1 MKNRVIIYI
10 LALLWSG
17 SAMAQS
23 DSLAHYLET
32 AARNNPLVN
41 SDYLLYK
48 ASLEKIPQAGAI
60 PDPQL
65 EMGFFLQPMEVIDGK
80 QIADFKL
87 MQMFPWFGTTRAAR
101 NEATEMSRMSY
112 EKFRETRDNLFM
124 EVKTQWYA
132 LANLQQQ
139 LTNVRENKVLL
150 SALRDLAINRF
161 SAPSFSATT
170 NTSYQ
175 SKSVTTTASQP
186 ATQSS
191 AGMSGMGQTAGAP
204 SQVMS
209 GSQGQGMSQMSSG
222 GMGASQGG
230 MSDVLRIDI
239 ELNELEET
247 QQALLSQIISAKA
260 KFNALLNR
268 APQSPVV
275 VADTIVQ
282 RLFPLDDESMMGIIK
297 NQNPMLRMAN
307 AEADAY
313 KAKAE
318 MDKKMG
324 LPMIGIGLQ
333 YSVIGKRTAMGMPT
347 SDMAMGIP
355 TTDMNGKDMIMPM
368 VSVSIPIWRKKYRA
382 AVNES
387 RLMSRAAE
395 QKYENTLNMLGSEYV
410 SMREQLAD
418 AQRKTALYRKQEEL
432 ALATYQLA
440 VREFSIGANTMSSV
454 LEIERQLLDYKFKR
468 SESVATYNTVV
479 AAIENLLSD
488 NQNEYE
494 K

>member
-1 MKNRVIIYI
+1 MKNRVIIYM

-17 SAMAQS
+17 NAMAQS

-32 AARNNPLVN
+32 AARNNPLIS

-65 EMGFFLQPMEVIDGK
+65 EMGFFLKPMEVIDGK

-101 NEATEMSRMSY
+101 NEAAEMARMSY
-112 EKFRETRDNLFM
+112 EKFRETRDNLFL

-139 LTNVRENKVLL
+139 LTNVRENTVLL
-150 SALRDLAINRF
+150 KALRDLAVNRF
-161 SAPSFSATT
+161 SAPSFSAAT
-170 NTSYQ
+170 NTSSQ
-175 SKSVTTTASQP
+175 GRSVATTESQP
-186 ATQSS
+186 ASQSS
-191 AGMSGMGQTAGAP
+191 GGMSSMGQTAGAT
-204 SQVMS
+204 SSAMS
-209 GSQGQGMSQMSSG
+209 SSQGQGMSQMSSG
-222 GMGASQGG
+222 GMSASQGG

-247 QQALLSQIISAKA
+247 EQALLTQMTSAKA

-268 APQSPVV
+268 NPESPIVIL
-275 VADTIVQ
+275 DTIEQ
-282 RLFPLDDESMMGIIK
+282 RLFSLDDESMIETIK

-313 KAKAE
+313 RAKAE

-324 LPMIGIGLQ
+324 LPMIGVGLQ
-333 YSVIGKRTAMGMPT
+333 YSVLGKR
-347 SDMAMGIP
+347 MAMGIP

-368 VSVSIPIWRKKYRA
+368 VSISIPIWRKKYSA
-382 AVNES
+382 AVKES

-395 QKYENTLNMLGSEYV
+395 QKYENTLNTLGSEYV
-410 SMREQLAD
+410 SLREQLVD
-418 AQRKTALYRKQEEL
+418 AQRKMNLYRKQQEL

-440 VREFSIGANTMSSV
+440 VREFSIGANTMSGI

-488 NQNEYE
+488 SQNKYE